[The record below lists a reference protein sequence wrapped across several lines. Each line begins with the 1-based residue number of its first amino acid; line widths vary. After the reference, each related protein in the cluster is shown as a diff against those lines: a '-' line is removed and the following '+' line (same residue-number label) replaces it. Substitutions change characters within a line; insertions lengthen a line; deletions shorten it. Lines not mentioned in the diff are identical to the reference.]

1 FFFLS
6 VWIGSLAIALTFLL
20 GPLASVLCKAI
31 TCRFTAIAGGLTCA
45 VGLILTSY
53 SRSFGLMFFTVSF
66 LYGLGASMIFTASF
80 LITAKNFRRFQYLAV
95 GIVSLGGSVGV
106 LIFGP
111 LLQFLIDRLG
121 WRGTYRVTSV
131 LFVVVCICA
140 VSFGKPRSDFED
152 ANATANE
159 NCTDESDKLTIP
171 EDLITTKDVKRA
183 ERIYLNQVQNRKE
196 RSKLIDLSV
205 FKVPRF
211 TVVVTSL
218 TLMCLG
224 HYTPQ
229 LLLVKYCLEVGI
241 SADSA
246 STLFIFIGLSS
257 SFSRVV
263 TGRMCDISWIN
274 TIFVYQFGNL
284 LVGLITI
291 CLLLIKD
298 YTGMVVFAI
307 VYGVG
312 DGIFITTMNSLLMFT
327 VDEKRRAS
335 ALGLGNFLL
344 SLGIAGGPPLA
355 GENIF
360 L

>member
-1 FFFLS
+1 LFFFFLS

-111 LLQFLIDRLG
+111 LQQFLIDRFG

-131 LFVVVCICA
+131 LFN
-140 VSFGKPRSDFED
+140 R
-152 ANATANE
+152 
-159 NCTDESDKLTIP
+159 TDESDKLTIP

-183 ERIYLNQVQNRKE
+183 ESIYLNQVQNRKE

-205 FKVPRF
+205 FKIPRF

-229 LLLVKYCLEVGI
+229 LLLV
-241 SADSA
+241 
-246 STLFIFIGLSS
+246 
-257 SFSRVV
+257 
-263 TGRMCDISWIN
+263 
-274 TIFVYQFGNL
+274 
-284 LVGLITI
+284 
-291 CLLLIKD
+291 
-298 YTGMVVFAI
+298 
-307 VYGVG
+307 
-312 DGIFITTMNSLLMFT
+312 
-327 VDEKRRAS
+327 
-335 ALGLGNFLL
+335 
-344 SLGIAGGPPLA
+344 
-355 GENIF
+355 
-360 L
+360 

>member
-1 FFFLS
+1 MFFFFCLP

-31 TCRFTAIAGGLTCA
+31 TCRVTAVAGGLTCA

-80 LITAKNFRRFQYLAV
+80 LITAKNFCRFQYLAV

-229 LLLVKYCLEVGI
+229 LLLV
-241 SADSA
+241 S
-246 STLFIFIGLSS
+246 LF
-257 SFSRVV
+257 
-263 TGRMCDISWIN
+263 
-274 TIFVYQFGNL
+274 FVFH
-284 LVGLITI
+284 VH
-291 CLLLIKD
+291 
-298 YTGMVVFAI
+298 A
-307 VYGVG
+307 
-312 DGIFITTMNSLLMFT
+312 MNALHT
-327 VDEKRRAS
+327 V
-335 ALGLGNFLL
+335 
-344 SLGIAGGPPLA
+344 I
-355 GENIF
+355 
-360 L
+360 

>member
-1 FFFLS
+1 LRSSKRYNRIGYIKSLFLFFFFLS

-53 SRSFGLMFFTVSF
+53 SQSFGLMFFTVSF
-66 LYGLGASMIFTASF
+66 LYGLGASMIFTASL

-111 LLQFLIDRLG
+111 LQQFLTDRLG

-131 LFVVVCICA
+131 LFVLVCICA
-140 VSFGKPRSDFED
+140 VSFGEPRSDYED
-152 ANATANE
+152 ANATTNE
-159 NCTDESDKLTIP
+159 NCTDEYDKTIP

-183 ERIYLNQVQNRKE
+183 ESIYLNQVENKKE
-196 RSKLIDLSV
+196 KRKLIDLSV

-229 LLLVKYCLEVGI
+229 LLLV
-241 SADSA
+241 S
-246 STLFIFIGLSS
+246 LFFVFHVHAMNALH
-257 SFSRVV
+257 
-263 TGRMCDISWIN
+263 
-274 TIFVYQFGNL
+274 TI
-284 LVGLITI
+284 I
-291 CLLLIKD
+291 
-298 YTGMVVFAI
+298 
-307 VYGVG
+307 
-312 DGIFITTMNSLLMFT
+312 
-327 VDEKRRAS
+327 
-335 ALGLGNFLL
+335 
-344 SLGIAGGPPLA
+344 
-355 GENIF
+355 
-360 L
+360 

>member
-1 FFFLS
+1 
-6 VWIGSLAIALTFLL
+6 
-20 GPLASVLCKAI
+20 
-31 TCRFTAIAGGLTCA
+31 
-45 VGLILTSY
+45 
-53 SRSFGLMFFTVSF
+53 
-66 LYGLGASMIFTASF
+66 MIFTASF

-131 LFVVVCICA
+131 LFVVLCICA
-140 VSFGKPRSDFED
+140 VSFSEPRSDYED
-152 ANATANE
+152 TNVTTNE

-224 HYTPQ
+224 HYAPQ
-229 LLLVKYCLEVGI
+229 LLLV
-241 SADSA
+241 S
-246 STLFIFIGLSS
+246 LF
-257 SFSRVV
+257 
-263 TGRMCDISWIN
+263 
-274 TIFVYQFGNL
+274 FVFH
-284 LVGLITI
+284 VH
-291 CLLLIKD
+291 
-298 YTGMVVFAI
+298 A
-307 VYGVG
+307 
-312 DGIFITTMNSLLMFT
+312 MNALHT
-327 VDEKRRAS
+327 V
-335 ALGLGNFLL
+335 
-344 SLGIAGGPPLA
+344 I
-355 GENIF
+355 
-360 L
+360 

>member
-1 FFFLS
+1 MERRSPSRSLKRYNRIGYIKSLFLFFFFCLP

-66 LYGLGASMIFTASF
+66 LYGLGASMIFTASL

-111 LLQFLIDRLG
+111 LQQFLIDRFG

-131 LFVVVCICA
+131 LFVLVCICA
-140 VSFGKPRSDFED
+140 VSFREPLSDFED
-152 ANATANE
+152 ANATTNE

-183 ERIYLNQVQNRKE
+183 ESIYLNQVQNRKE
-196 RSKLIDLSV
+196 KRKLIDLSV

-229 LLLVKYCLEVGI
+229 LLLV
-241 SADSA
+241 S
-246 STLFIFIGLSS
+246 LF
-257 SFSRVV
+257 
-263 TGRMCDISWIN
+263 
-274 TIFVYQFGNL
+274 FVFHMHAM
-284 LVGLITI
+284 IH
-291 CLLLIKD
+291 
-298 YTGMVVFAI
+298 
-307 VYGVG
+307 
-312 DGIFITTMNSLLMFT
+312 T
-327 VDEKRRAS
+327 V
-335 ALGLGNFLL
+335 
-344 SLGIAGGPPLA
+344 I
-355 GENIF
+355 
-360 L
+360 